1 MHRSAGSS
9 ISKVTPVTD
18 TAEAQTNGAAR
29 VSLDLTPER
38 REEIET
44 QFQQDQLRNR
54 RRRRQNRLALNILG
68 IILFLILWEV
78 APRVVPGV
86 NLQMFPPPSG
96 VVGTLWELV
105 SNGDLAKHA
114 WSSLKRALSGFVLGS
129 VIGIVAGLLTGRLQ
143 IVRDLSDPVLHS
155 LRSIPSIAFVPLAIV
170 WFGLGEAPK
179 VALITWGTFFP
190 VWVNTFI
197 GVRDVPNIYVRS
209 AASLGASASSTMIQ
223 VVLPAALPF
232 IIAGLRQATASAFV
246 ILVAAELVGASSGLG
261 YLISFSHLVFRVD
274 MMFVGLMALGALGFL
289 ADALF
294 AAALYKIFPWYGA
307 EAR

>member
-1 MHRSAGSS
+1 VSN
-9 ISKVTPVTD
+9 ISTD
-18 TAEAQTNGAAR
+18 QAELTADLKDQIEARFQH
-29 VSLDLTPER
+29 DLQES
-38 REEIET
+38 
-44 QFQQDQLRNR
+44 R
-54 RRRRQNRLALNILG
+54 RRRRQKRLMLNICG
-68 IILFLILWEV
+68 VVLFLIVWEI

-105 SNGDLAKHA
+105 SNGELAGHA
-114 WSSLKRALSGFVLGS
+114 WSSLKRAIVGFVLGS
-129 VIGIVAGLLTGRLQ
+129 TIGVLAGLLTGRIEFL
-143 IVRDLSDPVLHS
+143 RDLSDPVLHS

-209 AASLGASASSTMIQ
+209 AASLGASPTGIMLQ

-232 IIAGLRQATASAFV
+232 IIAGLRQATAVAFV

>member
-1 MHRSAGSS
+1 MTQSAPG
-9 ISKVTPVTD
+9 D
-18 TAEAQTNGAAR
+18 TAPPAVAPEPEPAHEKLTEALKAQIEERFRQDLAQRHRER
-29 VSLDLTPER
+29 V
-38 REEIET
+38 
-44 QFQQDQLRNR
+44 R
-54 RRRRQNRLALNILG
+54 RRLLLNVLG
-68 IILFLILWEV
+68 VVIFLIVWEV

-86 NLQMFPPPSG
+86 NIQMFPPPSG
-96 VVGTLWELV
+96 ITGTLWELV
-105 SNGDLAKHA
+105 SSGELAQHT
-114 WSSLKRALSGFVLGS
+114 WSSLKRAILGFVIGS
-129 VIGIVAGLLTGRLQ
+129 TAGILAGLITGRFESA
-143 IVRDLSDPVLHS
+143 RDMSDPVLHS

-197 GVRDVPNIYVRS
+197 GVRDVPIIYVRS
-209 AASLGASASSTMIQ
+209 AASLGAQTSGIMLQ

-232 IIAGLRQATASAFV
+232 IIAGLRQATAVAFV
-246 ILVAAELVGASSGLG
+246 VLVAAELVGASSGLG

-307 EAR
+307 EGR

>member
-1 MHRSAGSS
+1 MKEVATPSLSSRSDKQKELTSDLLTS
-9 ISKVTPVTD
+9 I
-18 TAEAQTNGAAR
+18 EER
-29 VSLDLTPER
+29 FRRDL
-38 REEIET
+38 
-44 QFQQDQLRNR
+44 LRSR
-54 RRRRQNRLALNILG
+54 RRRRIRRLLLNVAG
-68 IILFLILWEV
+68 VILFLIFWEI

-96 VVGTLWELV
+96 VVGTLWDLVASGELA
-105 SNGDLAKHA
+105 GHA
-114 WSSLKRALSGFVLGS
+114 WSSLKRAIFGFVLGS
-129 VIGIVAGLLTGRLQ
+129 IAGVLVGLLTGRLALL
-143 IVRDLSDPVLHS
+143 RDLSDPVLHS

-170 WFGLGEAPK
+170 WFGLGETPK

-197 GVRDVPNIYVRS
+197 GVRDVPSIYVRS
-209 AASLGASASSTMIQ
+209 AASLGASPTGIMLQ

-232 IIAGLRQATASAFV
+232 IIAGLRQATAVAFV

-294 AAALYKIFPWYGA
+294 AAALDKIFPWYGA

>member
-1 MHRSAGSS
+1 MTVTETDSRSG
-9 ISKVTPVTD
+9 
-18 TAEAQTNGAAR
+18 EQGA
-29 VSLDLTPER
+29 LTPDLLEKI
-38 REEIET
+38 EESFRFDL
-44 QFQQDQLRNR
+44 QR
-54 RRRRQNRLALNILG
+54 RRRRRRVQRLMLNVAG
-68 IILFLILWEV
+68 VILFLIIWEV

-96 VVGTLWELV
+96 VVGTLWDLVASGELA
-105 SNGDLAKHA
+105 GHA
-114 WSSLKRALSGFVLGS
+114 WSSLKRAVSGFVLGS
-129 VIGIVAGLLTGRLQ
+129 TAGILVGLLTGRLM
-143 IVRDLSDPVLHS
+143 IMRDLSDPVLHS

-170 WFGLGEAPK
+170 WFGLGETPK
-179 VALITWGTFFP
+179 IALITWGTFFP

-209 AASLGASASSTMIQ
+209 AASLGASPTGVMLQ

-232 IIAGLRQATASAFV
+232 VIAGLRQATAVAFV

-289 ADALF
+289 ADTLF
-294 AAALYKIFPWYGA
+294 AAALDRIFPWYGA

>member
-1 MHRSAGSS
+1 MKEVATPSLSSRSDKQKELTSDLLTS
-9 ISKVTPVTD
+9 I
-18 TAEAQTNGAAR
+18 EER
-29 VSLDLTPER
+29 FRRDL
-38 REEIET
+38 
-44 QFQQDQLRNR
+44 LRSR
-54 RRRRQNRLALNILG
+54 RRRRIRRLLLNVAG
-68 IILFLILWEV
+68 VVLFLIFWEI

-96 VVGTLWELV
+96 VVGTLWDLVASGELA
-105 SNGDLAKHA
+105 GHA
-114 WSSLKRALSGFVLGS
+114 WSSLKRAIFGFVLGS
-129 VIGIVAGLLTGRLQ
+129 IAGVLVGLLTGRLALL
-143 IVRDLSDPVLHS
+143 RDLSDPVLHS

-170 WFGLGEAPK
+170 WFGLGETPK

-197 GVRDVPNIYVRS
+197 GVRDVPSIYVRS
-209 AASLGASASSTMIQ
+209 AASLGASPTGIMLQ

-232 IIAGLRQATASAFV
+232 IIAGLRQATAVAFV

-294 AAALYKIFPWYGA
+294 AAALDKIFPWYGA

>member
-1 MHRSAGSS
+1 M
-9 ISKVTPVTD
+9 TPD
-18 TAEAQTNGAAR
+18 LMEHIEESFR
-29 VSLDLTPER
+29 VDL
-38 REEIET
+38 
-44 QFQQDQLRNR
+44 LR
-54 RRRRQNRLALNILG
+54 RRRHRRVQRLMLNVAG
-68 IILFLILWEV
+68 VILFLIVWEV

-96 VVGTLWELV
+96 VVGTLWDLVASGELA
-105 SNGDLAKHA
+105 GHA
-114 WSSLKRALSGFVLGS
+114 WSSLKRAISGFVLGS
-129 VIGIVAGLLTGRLQ
+129 TAGILAGLLTGRLM
-143 IVRDLSDPVLHS
+143 ILRDLSDPVLHS

-170 WFGLGEAPK
+170 WFGLGETPK
-179 VALITWGTFFP
+179 IALITWGTFFP

-197 GVRDVPNIYVRS
+197 GVRDVPSIYVRS
-209 AASLGASASSTMIQ
+209 AASLGASPSGIMLQ

-232 IIAGLRQATASAFV
+232 VIAGLRQATAVAFV

-289 ADALF
+289 ADTLF
-294 AAALYKIFPWYGA
+294 AAALDRIFPWYGA

>member
-1 MHRSAGSS
+1 MKEVETASLSSRSDKQEELTSDLLTRIEERFRRDLLRSRRHRRIRRLLLNVAG
-9 ISKVTPVTD
+9 V
-18 TAEAQTNGAAR
+18 
-29 VSLDLTPER
+29 
-38 REEIET
+38 
-44 QFQQDQLRNR
+44 
-54 RRRRQNRLALNILG
+54 
-68 IILFLILWEV
+68 ILFLVVWEI

-96 VVGTLWELV
+96 VVGTLWDLVASGELA
-105 SNGDLAKHA
+105 GHA
-114 WSSLKRALSGFVLGS
+114 WSSLKRAIFGFVLGS
-129 VIGIVAGLLTGRLQ
+129 VAGVFVGLLTGRL
-143 IVRDLSDPVLHS
+143 VLLRDLSDPVLHS

-170 WFGLGEAPK
+170 WFGLGETPK

-197 GVRDVPNIYVRS
+197 GVRDVPSIYVRS
-209 AASLGASASSTMIQ
+209 AASLGASPTGIMLQ

-232 IIAGLRQATASAFV
+232 IIAGLRQATAVAFV

-294 AAALYKIFPWYGA
+294 AAALDKIFPWYGA

>member
-1 MHRSAGSS
+1 MTEMETDFRSARAGGRD
-9 ISKVTPVTD
+9 V
-18 TAEAQTNGAAR
+18 
-29 VSLDLTPER
+29 LTPDLVEKVEER
-38 REEIET
+38 FRYDL
-44 QFQQDQLRNR
+44 QRSRHR
-54 RRRRQNRLALNILG
+54 RRVQRLMLNIAG
-68 IILFLILWEV
+68 VILFLIVWEV

-96 VVGTLWELV
+96 VVGTLWDLIASGELA
-105 SNGDLAKHA
+105 GHA
-114 WSSLKRALSGFVLGS
+114 WSSLKRAIAGFVLGS
-129 VIGIVAGLLTGRLQ
+129 TAGILVGLLTGRLMML
-143 IVRDLSDPVLHS
+143 RDLSDPVLHS

-170 WFGLGEAPK
+170 WFGLGETPK
-179 VALITWGTFFP
+179 IALITWGTFFP

-197 GVRDVPNIYVRS
+197 GVRDVPSIYVRS
-209 AASLGASASSTMIQ
+209 AASLGASPAGIMLQ

-232 IIAGLRQATASAFV
+232 IIAGLRQATAVAFV

-289 ADALF
+289 ADTLF
-294 AAALYKIFPWYGA
+294 AASLDRIFPWYGA

>member
-1 MHRSAGSS
+1 MSSASTCQTEARRSS
-9 ISKVTPVTD
+9 
-18 TAEAQTNGAAR
+18 AQE
-29 VSLDLTPER
+29 LTSELR
-38 REEIET
+38 DEIEAR
-44 QFQQDQLRNR
+44 FQRDLQQSRR
-54 RRRRQNRLALNILG
+54 RRRRQRLMLNVLG
-68 IILFLILWEV
+68 VIIFLIVWEI

-96 VVGTLWELV
+96 VVGTLWDLV
-105 SNGDLAKHA
+105 SSGELAGHA
-114 WSSLKRALSGFVLGS
+114 WSSLKRAILGFVLGS
-129 VIGIVAGLLTGRLQ
+129 TIGVLVGLLTGRLELM
-143 IVRDLSDPVLHS
+143 RDLSDPVLHS

-209 AASLGASASSTMIQ
+209 AASLGASPTDTMLQ

-232 IIAGLRQATASAFV
+232 VIAGLRQATAVAFV

>member
-1 MHRSAGSS
+1 MKEVETPSLSSRSDKQAELTSDLLTRIEERFRRDLVRSRRHRRIRRLLLNVAG
-9 ISKVTPVTD
+9 V
-18 TAEAQTNGAAR
+18 
-29 VSLDLTPER
+29 
-38 REEIET
+38 
-44 QFQQDQLRNR
+44 
-54 RRRRQNRLALNILG
+54 
-68 IILFLILWEV
+68 ILFLVVWEI

-96 VVGTLWELV
+96 VVGTLWDLVASGELA
-105 SNGDLAKHA
+105 GHA
-114 WSSLKRALSGFVLGS
+114 WSSLKRAIFGFVLGS
-129 VIGIVAGLLTGRLQ
+129 SAGVFVGLLTGRL
-143 IVRDLSDPVLHS
+143 VLLRDLSDPVLHS

-170 WFGLGEAPK
+170 WFGLGETPK

-197 GVRDVPNIYVRS
+197 GVRDVPSIYVRS
-209 AASLGASASSTMIQ
+209 AASLGASPTGIMLQ

-232 IIAGLRQATASAFV
+232 IIAGLRQATAVAFV

-294 AAALYKIFPWYGA
+294 AAALDKIFPWYGA

>member
-1 MHRSAGSS
+1 MTVTETDSRSHEQKA
-9 ISKVTPVTD
+9 
-18 TAEAQTNGAAR
+18 
-29 VSLDLTPER
+29 LTPDLMEHI
-38 REEIET
+38 EES
-44 QFQQDQLRNR
+44 FRVDLLR
-54 RRRRQNRLALNILG
+54 RRRHRRVQRLMLNVAG
-68 IILFLILWEV
+68 VILFLIVWEV

-96 VVGTLWELV
+96 VVGTLWDLVASGELA
-105 SNGDLAKHA
+105 GHA
-114 WSSLKRALSGFVLGS
+114 WSSLKRAISGFVLGS
-129 VIGIVAGLLTGRLQ
+129 TAGILAGLLTGRLM
-143 IVRDLSDPVLHS
+143 ILRDLSDPVLHS

-170 WFGLGEAPK
+170 WFGLGETPK
-179 VALITWGTFFP
+179 IALITWGTFFP

-197 GVRDVPNIYVRS
+197 GVRDVPSIYVRS
-209 AASLGASASSTMIQ
+209 AASLGASPSGIMLQ

-232 IIAGLRQATASAFV
+232 VIAGLRQATAVAFV

-289 ADALF
+289 ADTLF
-294 AAALYKIFPWYGA
+294 AAALDRIFPWYGA

>member
-1 MHRSAGSS
+1 MKEVETHSLSSRSEEQEELTS
-9 ISKVTPVTD
+9 
-18 TAEAQTNGAAR
+18 
-29 VSLDLTPER
+29 DLLTRIEER
-38 REEIET
+38 FER
-44 QFQQDQLRNR
+44 DLLRSR
-54 RRRRQNRLALNILG
+54 RRRRIRRLLLNVAG
-68 IILFLILWEV
+68 VILFLIVWEI

-96 VVGTLWELV
+96 VVGTLWDLVASGELA
-105 SNGDLAKHA
+105 GHA
-114 WSSLKRALSGFVLGS
+114 WSSLKRAIFGFVLGS
-129 VIGIVAGLLTGRLQ
+129 SAGVFVGLLTGRLALL
-143 IVRDLSDPVLHS
+143 RDLSDPVLHS

-170 WFGLGEAPK
+170 WFGLGETPK

-197 GVRDVPNIYVRS
+197 GVRDVPSIYVRS
-209 AASLGASASSTMIQ
+209 AASLGASQTGIMLQ

-232 IIAGLRQATASAFV
+232 IIAGLRQATAVAFV

-294 AAALYKIFPWYGA
+294 AAALDKIFPWYGA

>member
-1 MHRSAGSS
+1 VTSREFSRDEPAAGGA
-9 ISKVTPVTD
+9 V
-18 TAEAQTNGAAR
+18 ANGAPEALTEQIKDEIEAR
-29 VSLDLTPER
+29 FRLDVSRER
-38 REEIET
+38 R
-44 QFQQDQLRNR
+44 LRLR
-54 RRRRQNRLALNILG
+54 RRLMLNVLG
-68 IILFLILWEV
+68 VILFLVFWEV

-96 VVGTLWELV
+96 VVGTLWALIANGELA
-105 SNGDLAKHA
+105 GHA
-114 WSSLKRALSGFVLGS
+114 WASLQRAIWGFVLGS
-129 VIGIVAGLLTGRLQ
+129 SAGVLMGLLTGRVEA
-143 IVRDLSDPVLHS
+143 IRSLSDPVLHS

-179 VALITWGTFFP
+179 IALITWGTFFP

-197 GVRDVPNIYVRS
+197 GVRDVPSIYVRS
-209 AASLGASASSTMIQ
+209 AASLGANQRQIMFQ
-223 VVLPAALPF
+223 VVLPSALPF
-232 IIAGLRQATASAFV
+232 IIAGLRQATAVAFV
-246 ILVAAELVGASSGLG
+246 VLVAAELVAASEGLG

>member
-1 MHRSAGSS
+1 MTVVEPDSRSARAGELE
-9 ISKVTPVTD
+9 T
-18 TAEAQTNGAAR
+18 
-29 VSLDLTPER
+29 LTPDR
-38 REEIET
+38 VQKIEESFRYDL
-44 QFQQDQLRNR
+44 QR
-54 RRRRQNRLALNILG
+54 RRRRRRVQRLMLNVAG
-68 IILFLILWEV
+68 VILFMIVWEV

-96 VVGTLWELV
+96 VVGTLWDLIASGELA
-105 SNGDLAKHA
+105 GHA
-114 WSSLKRALSGFVLGS
+114 WSSLKRAISGFVLGS
-129 VIGIVAGLLTGRLQ
+129 TAGVLVGLLTGRLMLL
-143 IVRDLSDPVLHS
+143 RDLSDPVLHS

-170 WFGLGEAPK
+170 WFGLGETPK
-179 VALITWGTFFP
+179 IALITWGTFFP

-209 AASLGASASSTMIQ
+209 AASLGASPVGIMLQ

-232 IIAGLRQATASAFV
+232 VIAGLRQATAVAFV

-294 AAALYKIFPWYGA
+294 AAALDRIFPWYGA

>member
-1 MHRSAGSS
+1 MTVTETDSRSHEQ
-9 ISKVTPVTD
+9 
-18 TAEAQTNGAAR
+18 EA
-29 VSLDLTPER
+29 LTPDLLEHI
-38 REEIET
+38 EES
-44 QFQQDQLRNR
+44 FRVDLLR
-54 RRRRQNRLALNILG
+54 RRRRRRVQRLMLNVAG
-68 IILFLILWEV
+68 VILFLIVWEV

-96 VVGTLWELV
+96 VVGTLWDLVASGELA
-105 SNGDLAKHA
+105 GHA
-114 WSSLKRALSGFVLGS
+114 WSSLKRAISGFVLGS
-129 VIGIVAGLLTGRLQ
+129 TAGILAGLLTGRLM
-143 IVRDLSDPVLHS
+143 ILRDLSDPVFHS

-170 WFGLGEAPK
+170 WFGLGETPK
-179 VALITWGTFFP
+179 IALITWGTFFP

-197 GVRDVPNIYVRS
+197 GVRDVPSIYVRS
-209 AASLGASASSTMIQ
+209 AASLGASPSGIMLQ

-232 IIAGLRQATASAFV
+232 VIAGLRQATAVAFV

-289 ADALF
+289 ADTLF
-294 AAALYKIFPWYGA
+294 AAALDRIFPWYGA

>member
-1 MHRSAGSS
+1 MKEVATPSLSSRSDKQKELTSDLLTS
-9 ISKVTPVTD
+9 I
-18 TAEAQTNGAAR
+18 EER
-29 VSLDLTPER
+29 FRRDL
-38 REEIET
+38 
-44 QFQQDQLRNR
+44 LRNR
-54 RRRRQNRLALNILG
+54 RRRRIRRLLLNVAG
-68 IILFLILWEV
+68 VILFLIFWEI

-96 VVGTLWELV
+96 VVGTLWDLVASGELA
-105 SNGDLAKHA
+105 GHA
-114 WSSLKRALSGFVLGS
+114 WSSLKRAIFGFVLGS
-129 VIGIVAGLLTGRLQ
+129 IAGVLVGLLTGRLALL
-143 IVRDLSDPVLHS
+143 RDLSDPVLHS

-170 WFGLGEAPK
+170 WFGLGETPK

-197 GVRDVPNIYVRS
+197 GVRDVPSIYVRS
-209 AASLGASASSTMIQ
+209 AASLGASPTGIMLQ

-232 IIAGLRQATASAFV
+232 IIAGLRQATAVAFV

-294 AAALYKIFPWYGA
+294 AAALDKIFPWYGA

>member
-1 MHRSAGSS
+1 MTVTQTDSRSG
-9 ISKVTPVTD
+9 
-18 TAEAQTNGAAR
+18 EQGA
-29 VSLDLTPER
+29 LTPDLLEKI
-38 REEIET
+38 EESFRFDL
-44 QFQQDQLRNR
+44 QR
-54 RRRRQNRLALNILG
+54 RRRRRRVQRLMLNVAG
-68 IILFLILWEV
+68 VILFLIIWEV

-96 VVGTLWELV
+96 VVGTLWDLVASGELA
-105 SNGDLAKHA
+105 GHA
-114 WSSLKRALSGFVLGS
+114 WSSLKRAVSGFVLGS
-129 VIGIVAGLLTGRLQ
+129 TAGILVGLLTGRLM
-143 IVRDLSDPVLHS
+143 IMRDLSDPVLHS

-170 WFGLGEAPK
+170 WFGLGETPK
-179 VALITWGTFFP
+179 IALITWGTFFP

-209 AASLGASASSTMIQ
+209 AASLGASPTGVMLQ

-232 IIAGLRQATASAFV
+232 VIAGLRQATAVAFV

-289 ADALF
+289 ADTLF
-294 AAALYKIFPWYGA
+294 AAALDRIFPWYGA